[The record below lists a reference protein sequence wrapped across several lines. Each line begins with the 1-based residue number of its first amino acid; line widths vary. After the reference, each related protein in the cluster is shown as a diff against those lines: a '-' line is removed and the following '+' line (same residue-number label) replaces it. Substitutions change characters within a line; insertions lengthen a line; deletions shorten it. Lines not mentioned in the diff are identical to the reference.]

1 MKELEFRDPKR
12 AKKFSQIIQNS
23 APEENITLMHVCG
36 THESSICEYGIRSIL
51 PDNIDL
57 VEGPGCP
64 VCVTPALHVD
74 EALELSD
81 RGDVILA
88 TFGDMVKVPGSSE
101 KLTEERKN
109 VRIVYSV
116 ADAVAAAG
124 REEKEVVFFGVGFE
138 TTAATYAP
146 VLMEEPE
153 NFSFL
158 GSVKRIPPAMEFL
171 LNSAE
176 VQIDGFLAPGHVST
190 IIGAKPYRPLSEKY
204 GVPIV
209 IAGFEPLDILSSI
222 AKLLKMINSGGG
234 RTENDY
240 ERAVKEEG
248 NERALELM
256 DKAFKVSDA
265 TWRGIGK
272 IPDSGLEIKDD
283 ELNARKKYDLKTE
296 EREAEIPAGCIC
308 DEIILGKSKPE
319 MCKLFREEKCT
330 PENPVGPCMVG
341 SEGMCNVWYE
351 YGGRPEIE

>member
-1 MKELEFRDPKR
+1 MKELEFRDPER
-12 AKKFSQIIQNS
+12 AQKFSEIIQNS
-23 APEENITLMHVCG
+23 APEENITIMHVCG

-74 EALELSD
+74 EALELTE

-88 TFGDMVKVPGSSE
+88 TFGDMVKVTGSSE
-101 KLTEERKN
+101 KLTGEKEN

-116 ADAVAAAG
+116 ADAVATAG
-124 REEKEVVFFGVGFE
+124 REEKEIVFFGVGFE

-146 VLMEEPE
+146 VLLERPE

-171 LNSAE
+171 LNSEE

-190 IIGAKPYRPLSEKY
+190 IIGAKPYQPLSKKY
-204 GVPIV
+204 DVPIV

-222 AKLLKMINSGGG
+222 AKLLKMIDSEG

-240 ERAVKEEG
+240 ERAVKEGG
-248 NERALELM
+248 NERALKLM
-256 DKAFKVSDA
+256 DRAFEVTDA
-265 TWRGIGK
+265 SWRGIGK
-272 IPDSGLEIKDD
+272 IPDSGLGIKNDK
-283 ELNARKKYDLKTE
+283 LNARKKYDL
-296 EREAEIPAGCIC
+296 EAEEGEAETPPGCIC

-341 SEGMCNVWYE
+341 NEGMCNVWYE